1 MRKKQLGDCRVQ
13 ILEEN
18 FLASDLFYVY
28 FQILTFILC
37 ININH
42 HVYVTCVCRTLGGL
56 RHKLREILKIEYIF
70 SQLLYILGYGLELS
84 PDFKEPM
91 TSKKY
96 VEIDW
101 SIL

>member
-1 MRKKQLGDCRVQ
+1 MRKKQLGYCRVQ

-70 SQLLYILGYGLELS
+70 SQLLYILGDGLELS